1 MKNSC
6 NAGKGAAIVLLML
19 LFSGC
24 GVKKNAEEQAVTS
37 VTAKT
42 ALKDAVQTDYGCF
55 SLPSGWV
62 KNEEHSTGDKPF
74 FVSEDYSGNGIPD
87 NISVEYSTNHFAK
100 ENIDE
105 FGKAILRQL
114 STQLQ
119 GETDGQVTASGGST
133 ENGDPLLVYEFSLSD
148 RTCTQYYIV
157 GERCHVLIY
166 ETNLDNSED
175 CDAAA
180 KDIVNS
186 FQWK

>member
-6 NAGKGAAIVLLML
+6 NIGKGAAIVLIML

-24 GVKKNAEEQAVTS
+24 GVKKNAGEQAVKS
-37 VTAKT
+37 VSAKT
-42 ALKDAVQTDYGCF
+42 ALKDAIQTGYGRF

-62 KNEEHSTGDKPF
+62 KNEEHSTDNKLFLVP
-74 FVSEDYSGNGIPD
+74 DNYDGNAVPD
-87 NISVEYSTNHFAK
+87 NISVEYSTNHYTK
-100 ENIDE
+100 ENVDE
-105 FGKAILRQL
+105 FGKAILSQL

-119 GETDGQVTASGGST
+119 GESDGQVTASGGST
-133 ENGDPLLVYEFSLSD
+133 ENGDPLLVYEFSLPD

-157 GERCHVLIY
+157 GEQCYVLIY
-166 ETNLDNSED
+166 ETNLDNSEH

-180 KDIVNS
+180 KEIVNS